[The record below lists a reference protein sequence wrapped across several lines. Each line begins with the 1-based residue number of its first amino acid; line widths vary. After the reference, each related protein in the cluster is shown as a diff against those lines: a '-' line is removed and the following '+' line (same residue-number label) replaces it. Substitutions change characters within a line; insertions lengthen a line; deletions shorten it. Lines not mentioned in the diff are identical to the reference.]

1 MMKQMMFGFI
11 LAIQFLTRLPVPIHC
26 PWNKHTS
33 KWAIRSYPLIGIV
46 LGSIMAAI
54 TWSLESYLPI
64 TIMTLLIL
72 TLWVWLTGGLHLDG
86 WMDVA
91 DAVGSNASLERKW
104 EIMKDSHVGS
114 FGIIALLFLLAWKV
128 IVIYVLLESDV
139 LIYAFLFILAFSRL
153 GAVVLMISLPTAK
166 QQGLAWEWKKN
177 INWRDSLYAAI
188 PIAGVLF
195 FFQDF
200 LFFIPVY
207 FLFIVMFGLW
217 IKHSFK
223 GTNGD
228 LLGTAIEGGELW
240 GLAITWIYFSFVMG

>member
-1 MMKQMMFGFI
+1 MKQMMFGFI
-11 LAIQFLTRLPVPIHC
+11 LAIQFLTRLPVPFHC

-33 KWAIRSYPLIGIV
+33 KWAIRSYPLVGIL
-46 LGSIMAAI
+46 LGSIITAI
-54 TWSLESYLPI
+54 TWSFESYLPLS
-64 TIMTLLIL
+64 IMTLLII

-104 EIMKDSHVGS
+104 EIMKDPHVGS
-114 FGIIALLFLLAWKV
+114 FGNIALLFLLAWKV
-128 IVIYVLLESDV
+128 MLIYVLLDSFV
-139 LIYAFLFILAFSRL
+139 PLYSFLFILAFSRL
-153 GAVVLMISLPTAK
+153 GAVALMIILPTAK

-177 INWRDSLYAAI
+177 ISQLDCLYAAV
-188 PIAGVLF
+188 PICVILF
-195 FFQDF
+195 FFHEFLYLLPAYF
-200 LFFIPVY
+200 LFFV
-207 FLFIVMFGLW
+207 LFGFW
-217 IKHSFK
+217 IKHTFK